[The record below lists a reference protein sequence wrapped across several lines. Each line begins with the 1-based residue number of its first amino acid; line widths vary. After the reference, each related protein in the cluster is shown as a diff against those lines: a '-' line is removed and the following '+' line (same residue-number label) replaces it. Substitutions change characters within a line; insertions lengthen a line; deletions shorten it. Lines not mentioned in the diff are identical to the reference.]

1 MLFYFYHCLNV
12 RVQYPMNSLL
22 FVMVFE
28 EVKHVVVI
36 RRTANSPLL
45 ALISYCCSPLLA
57 LLQWCDVI
65 TKGHTVWVEKF
76 VTLEKSHLM
85 IRVCDN
91 KAEPV
96 SLSLSVCSVSV
107 LVCHTCVC

>member
-1 MLFYFYHCLNV
+1 MVLYFYHCLNV
-12 RVQYPMNSLL
+12 RVQYRMNSLL

-36 RRTANSPLL
+36 RRTTNSPLQ
-45 ALISYCCSPLLA
+45 ALISYYCSPLLA

-76 VTLEKSHLM
+76 VTLEKSH
-85 IRVCDN
+85 
-91 KAEPV
+91 
-96 SLSLSVCSVSV
+96 
-107 LVCHTCVC
+107 